1 MKMKKNIYC
10 LVVFLFFT
18 FCAIAQKGVI
28 DEVIWVVGDE
38 AILRS
43 DVEKQILQMKY
54 ERVDI
59 EGDPYCVVPE
69 QMAVRKLFMHQAKL
83 DSVEANESTITMQ
96 VEGRISELISQIG
109 SQQKLEEYFGKPL
122 RELKEDLR
130 VQAREQMI
138 IQQVQQN
145 IVGEQKITP
154 SDVNKFF
161 SQNKETIDM
170 PIVPTKIEV
179 QIIEVEPP
187 YSQKEIEEIKEK
199 LRGFKSRVESGEV
212 SFSMLAT
219 LYSDDMGS
227 ARMGGEL
234 GFMGK
239 GQLVSAFANE
249 LFSMSEPGKI
259 SRVVESEFGFHII
272 QFLERR
278 GDKANCRHI
287 LLKPKVSLEA
297 QKKAKQLMDSV
308 AMVIRNEKLTFESA
322 VSLYSQDKDT
332 RNNAGLMFN
341 MQDNSSRFEF
351 QNLPPDLAKVASTMK
366 VGEISDPF
374 FMENSKGKQC
384 CAIIKIKAR
393 HEQHTANLED
403 DFQMLKAYVQS
414 DQNAKAIK
422 NWVEQKQA
430 ETFVRISPEFQ
441 NCDFQY
447 PGWNKTE
454 EK

>member
-272 QFLERR
+272 Q
-278 GDKANCRHI
+278 
-287 LLKPKVSLEA
+287 
-297 QKKAKQLMDSV
+297 
-308 AMVIRNEKLTFESA
+308 
-322 VSLYSQDKDT
+322 
-332 RNNAGLMFN
+332 
-341 MQDNSSRFEF
+341 
-351 QNLPPDLAKVASTMK
+351 
-366 VGEISDPF
+366 
-374 FMENSKGKQC
+374 
-384 CAIIKIKAR
+384 
-393 HEQHTANLED
+393 
-403 DFQMLKAYVQS
+403 
-414 DQNAKAIK
+414 
-422 NWVEQKQA
+422 WV
-430 ETFVRISPEFQ
+430 
-441 NCDFQY
+441 
-447 PGWNKTE
+447 
-454 EK
+454 